1 MGVEKGYSAVTE
13 KKKKDSGELIL
24 LAIFA
29 LFIIAFLIDIHDLP
43 YQAKLLT
50 YILTPF
56 ILIFLGYCT
65 VQAIRSD
72 GKPKGRKK
80 KSTFPELDEKT
91 ATRRQVIAFAMCV
104 FLFIA
109 IYTLGFYW
117 GSGLMLALW
126 FWIYKRIT
134 LTTFVITIAAPLT
147 LYLIFTVLIDFGLH
161 EGILITWLLE

>member
-1 MGVEKGYSAVTE
+1 MTE
-13 KKKKDSGELIL
+13 KKKKDYGELIL

-29 LFIIAFLIDIHDLP
+29 LFIIAFVVDIHDLP

-56 ILIFLGYCT
+56 IVGFLGYCT

-72 GKPKGRKK
+72 GPPKKGRPK

-91 ATRRQVIAFAMCV
+91 ATRRQVKAFAMSL
-104 FLFIA
+104 FLFVS
-109 IYTLGFYW
+109 IYVLGFYW
-117 GSGLMLALW
+117 GSGLMLAVW
-126 FWIYKRIT
+126 FGIYKKIT
-134 LTTFVITIAAPLT
+134 RTTVLITVATPVI

-161 EGILITWLLE
+161 EGVLITWLLE

>member
-1 MGVEKGYSAVTE
+1 VTE
-13 KKKKDSGELIL
+13 KKKKDYGELIL

-50 YILTPF
+50 YILSPF
-56 ILIFLGYCT
+56 IFIFLGYCM
-65 VQAIRSD
+65 VQAIRSES
-72 GKPKGRKK
+72 KPKGRKK

-91 ATRRQVIAFAMCV
+91 ATRRQAIAFAMCV

-109 IYTLGFYW
+109 IYGLGFYW

-126 FWIYKRIT
+126 FWIYKRVT
-134 LTTFVITIAAPLT
+134 LTTVVITIAAPVT

-161 EGILITWLLE
+161 EGVLITWLLE